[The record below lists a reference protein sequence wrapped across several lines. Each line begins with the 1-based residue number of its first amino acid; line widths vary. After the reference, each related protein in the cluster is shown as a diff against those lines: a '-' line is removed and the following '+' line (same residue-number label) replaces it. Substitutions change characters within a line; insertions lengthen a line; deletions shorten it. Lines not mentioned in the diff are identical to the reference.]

1 MRLVKVPPWKHWTRK
16 RLGSTKAAS
25 LSPLPL
31 ATLLAMGTAMGGTL
45 WTLFLFFAAA
55 VFGRGLAL
63 IPFLYGGVVQ
73 GHHW

>member
-1 MRLVKVPPWKHWTRK
+1 
-16 RLGSTKAAS
+16 
-25 LSPLPL
+25 
-31 ATLLAMGTAMGGTL
+31 MGGTL